1 MLADTRSLILSAT
14 PTQPSE
20 LRTIFSE
27 KPEGIRRKLESPPVI
42 RESGWGMRTSDQAKF
57 VQGELIRVEG
67 HRSVADLYRDG
78 TLIFAGHINAN
89 FLAWSDQS
97 DLTIHPLALIELIAN
112 FTRFYALVIE
122 DFRVLPT
129 QLLFS
134 VALRNL
140 HLDGKNNILPA
151 GPVGERFSREL
162 YTGHQE
168 APANNWTSGDVLVSS
183 ESFDPNQVAYRLI
196 REIYIWFGHSDED
209 IPYLKEKGNS
219 WAVDTDQIAAIGRRT
234 R

>member
-1 MLADTRSLILSAT
+1 
-14 PTQPSE
+14 
-20 LRTIFSE
+20 
-27 KPEGIRRKLESPPVI
+27 
-42 RESGWGMRTSDQAKF
+42 MRTSDQAKF

-78 TLIFAGHINAN
+78 TLIFVGHINAN

-97 DLTIHPLALIELIAN
+97 DLTIHPLALVELIAN
-112 FTRFYALVIE
+112 FTRFYALVVE
-122 DFRVLPT
+122 DFRALPT

-140 HLDGKNNILPA
+140 HLDGKTNILPA
-151 GPVGERFSREL
+151 GPVREGYSW
-162 YTGHQE
+162 YTGHKE

-183 ESFDPNQVAYRLI
+183 ESFDPDQVAYRLI

-219 WAVDTDQIAAIGRRT
+219 WTVDTDQISAIGRRT

>member
-1 MLADTRSLILSAT
+1 
-14 PTQPSE
+14 
-20 LRTIFSE
+20 
-27 KPEGIRRKLESPPVI
+27 
-42 RESGWGMRTSDQAKF
+42 MRTSDQAKF
-57 VQGELIRVEG
+57 VRGELIRVEG

-97 DLTIHPLALIELIAN
+97 DVTIHPLALIELVAN

-122 DFRVLPT
+122 DFRVLPM

-140 HLDGKNNILPA
+140 HLYGKNNILPA
-151 GPVGERFSREL
+151 GPVGERFSWEL
-162 YTGHQE
+162 YTGRQE
-168 APANNWTSGDVLVSS
+168 APANNWASGDVLVSS
-183 ESFDPNQVAYRLI
+183 ESFDPDQVAYRLI

-209 IPYLKEKGNS
+209 IPYLKEEGNS